1 MIDGTQII
9 GAISGID
16 TTIIIVYLVG
26 IMVIGILA
34 GYKKNTSSDQ
44 FFLAGRSLKW
54 PIIGTG
60 LFCANISTIHL
71 VGLASSGYKDGLV
84 IGNFEWMAAFCLIL
98 LGIVFAPFYFRSK
111 ISTLPEYLEKRYSS
125 GARTFL
131 AFIFI
136 MSALLVHIG
145 ISLYAG
151 AKVLEAFFGI
161 PYYYSIV
168 GISVITA
175 IYTIIGGLKAVM
187 ITDAIQAVLLLTGAA
202 LLTYFGIEA
211 LGDAGIGSWAAFKAA
226 CKPDQ
231 LSMIQPIAMSQEAIA
246 AAAVAATE
254 AAAAA
259 TVETG
264 KLVEAVTP
272 KFHLNEFSWY
282 SILFG
287 YPILGIWYWCTDQT
301 IVQKV
306 LASKTEKDG
315 RDGAIFAGFLKIL
328 PVFLMVLPGAI
339 GYVLFK
345 DKIGDDND
353 ATLMVMMQNLLPV
366 GIRGLMAAGLLA
378 ALMSTIEAALNSTAT
393 LMSEDIVK
401 RMRPDIPDAKLVTIG
416 RFTAGVVVV
425 LAMLWSTQGGKFGS
439 IFEAINKIPMAF
451 APGIT
456 AVFLWG
462 VFWPRGNK
470 HGAMAALVF
479 NVTIGFIYLAIDIPL
494 IGEKQLIAKELG
506 IPFMQVGWYLF
517 LLSSA
522 VYFVVSLATPAPAK
536 EQLENLCW
544 TRPLDS
550 LRGKMEGGI
559 TDPRVMAAILFII
572 MGILYAI
579 LH

>member
-1 MIDGTQII
+1 
-9 GAISGID
+9 
-16 TTIIIVYLVG
+16 VYLVG

-44 FFLAGRSLKW
+44 FFLAGRSLRW

-71 VGLASSGYKDGLV
+71 VGLAASGYKHGLV

-111 ISTLPEYLEKRYSS
+111 ICTLPEYMEKRYSS

-151 AKVLEAFFGI
+151 AKVLEAFFNI
-161 PYYYSIV
+161 PYIYSII

-187 ITDAIQAVLLLTGAA
+187 VTDAIQAVLLLAGAA
-202 LLTYFGIEA
+202 LLTFFGIQA
-211 LGDAGIGSWAAFKAA
+211 LGDVGINSWAAFKAA

-231 LSMIQPIAMSQEAIA
+231 LSMIQPITDSLAP
-246 AAAVAATE
+246 
-254 AAAAA
+254 
-259 TVETG
+259 G
-264 KLVEAVTP
+264 KFALREY
-272 KFHLNEFSWY
+272 SWY
-282 SILFG
+282 SIVFG
-287 YPILGIWYWCTDQT
+287 YPVVGIWYWRTDQT

-306 LASKTEKDG
+306 LAAKTEKDG

-328 PVFLMVLPGAI
+328 PVFLMVLPGVI
-339 GYVLFK
+339 GYVLYK
-345 DKIGDDND
+345 DIIGDDNN
-353 ATLMVMMQNLLPV
+353 ATLMVMMQELLPV
-366 GIRGLMAAGLLA
+366 GVRGLMAAGLLA

-393 LMSEDIVK
+393 LTAEDVVK
-401 RMRPDIPDAKLVTIG
+401 RLRPDISDAKLVTIG
-416 RFTAGVVVV
+416 RITAGVVVV
-425 LAMLWSTQGGKFGS
+425 LAMLWSTQGEKFDS
-439 IFEAINKIPMAF
+439 IFEAVNKIPMAF

-456 AVFLWG
+456 TVFLWG

-470 HGAMAALVF
+470 QGAMAALVF
-479 NVTIGFIYLAIDIPL
+479 NVVIGFVYLAIDIPL
-494 IGEKQLIAKELG
+494 IGDKQLIAKELG

-550 LRGKMEGGI
+550 LRGKMEGTI
-559 TDPRVMAAILFII
+559 TDPRVMAAILFVI
-572 MGILYAI
+572 MGILYVI

>member
-1 MIDGTQII
+1 MINGIPII
-9 GAISGID
+9 GAISPVD
-16 TTIIIVYLVG
+16 TAIIIAYLVG
-26 IMVIGILA
+26 IMIVGIAA
-34 GYKKNTSSDQ
+34 GYRKNTSSDQ

-54 PIIGTG
+54 PLIGTG

-111 ISTLPEYLEKRYSS
+111 ISTLPEYLEKRYGK

-161 PYYYSIV
+161 PYVYSII

-187 ITDAIQAVLLLTGAA
+187 VTDAIQAMLLLVGAA
-202 LLTYFGIEA
+202 ILTITGIRALPVVGIET
-211 LGDAGIGSWAAFKAA
+211 WAKFKAA
-226 CKPDQ
+226 CRPDQ
-231 LSMIQPIAMSQEAIA
+231 LSMIQPIKDTLAPGRFGLREY
-246 AAAVAATE
+246 
-254 AAAAA
+254 
-259 TVETG
+259 
-264 KLVEAVTP
+264 
-272 KFHLNEFSWY
+272 SWY

-287 YPILGIWYWCTDQT
+287 YPVLGIWYWCTDQT

-306 LASKTEKDG
+306 LAAKTEKDG
-315 RDGAIFAGFLKIL
+315 RDGAIFAGYLKIL
-328 PVFLMVLPGAI
+328 PVFLMVLPGVIA
-339 GYVLFK
+339 YVLFK
-345 DKIGDDND
+345 EQIGEDND
-353 ATLMVMMQNLLPV
+353 ATLMVMMKNLLPV

-393 LMSEDIVK
+393 LTSEDIVK
-401 RMRPDIPDAKLVTIG
+401 RLRPDTSDAKLVLIG
-416 RFTAGVVVV
+416 RVTAGVVVV

-439 IFEAINKIPMAF
+439 IFEAVNKIPMAF

-462 VFWPRGNK
+462 VFWPRGNRQ
-470 HGAMAALVF
+470 GAMAALVF
-479 NVTIGFIYLAIDIPL
+479 NVIIGFVYLAIDIPL
-494 IGEKQLIAKELG
+494 IGDTQLIAKELG

-517 LLSSA
+517 LLSSL
-522 VYFVVSLATPAPAK
+522 VYFVVSLATPAPTK

-544 TRPLDS
+544 TRPLDAV
-550 LRGKMEGGI
+550 RGKIQGSI
-559 TDPRVMAAILFII
+559 TDPRVMAVILFVI
-572 MGILYAI
+572 MGVLYAI

>member
-1 MIDGTQII
+1 MINGIPII
-9 GAISGID
+9 GAISPVD
-16 TTIIIVYLVG
+16 TAIIIAYLVG
-26 IMVIGILA
+26 IMIVGIAA
-34 GYKKNTSSDQ
+34 GYRKNTSSDQ

-54 PIIGTG
+54 PLIGTG

-111 ISTLPEYLEKRYSS
+111 ISTLPEYLEKRYGSE
-125 GARTFL
+125 ARTFL
-131 AFIFI
+131 AGIFI

-161 PYYYSIV
+161 PYVYSII

-175 IYTIIGGLKAVM
+175 IYTIIGGLRAVM
-187 ITDAIQAVLLLTGAA
+187 VTDAIQAVLLLTGAA
-202 LLTYFGIEA
+202 ILTIAGIRALPGVGIEN
-211 LGDAGIGSWAAFKAA
+211 WAQFKAA
-226 CKPDQ
+226 CRPDQ
-231 LSMIQPIAMSQEAIA
+231 LSMIQPISDTMAPGRFGLREY
-246 AAAVAATE
+246 
-254 AAAAA
+254 
-259 TVETG
+259 
-264 KLVEAVTP
+264 
-272 KFHLNEFSWY
+272 SWY

-306 LASKTEKDG
+306 LAAKTEKDG
-315 RDGAIFAGFLKIL
+315 RDGAIFAGYLKIL
-328 PVFLMVLPGAI
+328 PVFLMVLPGVIA
-339 GYVLFK
+339 YVLFK
-345 DKIGDDND
+345 DQIGTDND

-393 LMSEDIVK
+393 LTSEDIVK
-401 RMRPDIPDAKLVTIG
+401 RLWPDTSDAQLVLIG
-416 RFTAGVVVV
+416 RVTAGVVVV

-439 IFEAINKIPMAF
+439 IFEAVNKIPMAF

-470 HGAMAALVF
+470 QGAMAALVF
-479 NVTIGFIYLAIDIPL
+479 NVVIGFVYLAIDIPL
-494 IGEKQLIAKELG
+494 FGDTQLIAKELG

-517 LLSSA
+517 LMSSA
-522 VYFVVSLATPAPAK
+522 VYFVVSLVTPAPAK

-544 TRPLDS
+544 TRPLDA
-550 LRGKMEGGI
+550 LRGKMQGSI
-559 TDPRVMAAILFII
+559 TDPRVMAVILFVI
-572 MGILYAI
+572 MGMLYAI